1 MSLTQSAEWLNDA
14 PRLTVLSLGK
24 KDRADK
30 QEMLR
35 REAAMR
41 HLMDEGYTVLD
52 AGRALGLTRHQAEHL
67 AQTRGIKCLPGALNE
82 AKSDAGIKGNQ
93 TRWGGA

>member
-1 MSLTQSAEWLNDA
+1 MEGEGEVSDM
-14 PRLTVLSLGK
+14 PRLTVLLSGK

-30 QEMLR
+30 HEMLR

-41 HLMDEGYTVLD
+41 DLINEGYTVLD
-52 AGRALGLTRHQAEHL
+52 AGRALGLTRNQAEHL
-67 AQTRGIKCLPGALNE
+67 AQTRGIKCFQGALSE

-93 TRWGGA
+93 KRWGNA

>member
-1 MSLTQSAEWLNDA
+1 MSDTPE
-14 PRLTVLSLGK
+14 LTVLSLGK

-35 REAAMR
+35 REAAVR
-41 HLMDEGYTVLD
+41 DLINEGYTVLE

-67 AQTRGIKCLPGALNE
+67 AQTRGIKCLQGALNE
-82 AKSDAGIKGNQ
+82 AKSDAGVKGNQ